1 MKWTDEQSQDVMDG
15 VKSARGKQSFFL
27 PRFASPHSVL
37 SEEEGAVAEGESLSM
52 SHQCPPLGATG
63 LRRPSPPKHKWA
75 FVTGEVEGSVI
86 FGTSSTATEK
96 VQLGQ
101 PDVLQSGHL

>member
-15 VKSARGKQSFFL
+15 LRSARGKQSFFL
-27 PRFASPHSVL
+27 PWFASPHSVL
-37 SEEEGAVAEGESLSM
+37 SEEGTVAEGESLSM

-63 LRRPSPPKHKWA
+63 LRRPSPPKHKRA

-86 FGTSSTATEK
+86 FGTSSTAAEK